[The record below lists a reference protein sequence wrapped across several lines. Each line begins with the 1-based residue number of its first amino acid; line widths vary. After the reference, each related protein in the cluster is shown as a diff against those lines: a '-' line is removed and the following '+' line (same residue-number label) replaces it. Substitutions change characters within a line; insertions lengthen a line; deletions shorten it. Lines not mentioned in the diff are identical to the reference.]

1 MRGFE
6 ISAKPV
12 SVIWSMYCIIA
23 VLCDKVARLTGQ
35 PVEKMG
41 DGQWIGHILKRL
53 TLKS

>member
-23 VLCDKVARLTGQ
+23 VLCDKVAHLIGQ

-41 DGQWIGHILKRL
+41 QWIGHVLKRL